1 MPEYVPVVLQSNP
14 PETPV
19 LYGILLVSEQVVLVR
34 SSKTEVDMEIASPH
48 RQNLRYTTDT
58 LTNLSWNVVPL
69 TRID

>member
-34 SSKTEVDMEIASPH
+34 SSKAEVDTELTSPN
-48 RQNLRYTTDT
+48 RQNLRYITST
-58 LTNLSWNVVPL
+58 LTNLGWTVVPL